1 MFYVDFLRILLY
13 YYHMFKKLKPQFGKI
28 SVILIVVIVLLIAAD
43 LLTKYLEEQFV
54 WNATIIPNF
63 IVIKSGIHNPG
74 CAFSFLDEHP
84 EIGQPILIT
93 MTFILLIVM
102 IFAFIF
108 LPNRFVILKI
118 AISLIIAGAIGNL
131 VDRIAFRYV
140 RDWFGLWMFGNI
152 AYCNFADFW
161 IVIGAILAV
170 IDLLFLNEWA
180 VFPLTE
186 SAKATQKAKKE
197 EDEKKAEDKTVGGAG
212 NDSSNLSP
220 ESETDEDNGN

>member
-1 MFYVDFLRILLY
+1 ML
-13 YYHMFKKLKPQFGKI
+13 KKFKPQFGKI
-28 SVILIVVIVLLIAAD
+28 SIILIVVIVLLIAAD
-43 LLTKYLEEQFV
+43 LLTKYFEEQFV
-54 WNATIIPNF
+54 WNAVIIPNF

-84 EIGQPILIT
+84 EIGQPVLIT

-108 LPNRFVILKI
+108 LPNRHVVLKV

-161 IVIGAILAV
+161 IVIGAVLAV

-180 VFPLTE
+180 VFPLTQ
-186 SAKATQKAKKE
+186 SAKAAQKAKKE
-197 EDEKKAEDKTVGGAG
+197 EDEKKNASKSVGEAESDVSTVTD
-212 NDSSNLSP
+212 N
-220 ESETDEDNGN
+220 SETDEDNGK